1 MFKGD
6 GDEKLNVEKKESGIR
21 PIDSKR
27 FKSQI
32 EFILEVDKLKQIL
45 RRTTLLDRSRQEN
58 SAEHS
63 WHLALI
69 VLVLSEYVEAD
80 NLNLLRVIKLLLTHD
95 LVEIDA
101 GDTYFTVMMRAAS
114 KIRKSAKS
122 ELQIE
127 SLKFCPR
134 IRPNRFV
141 ACGMNMK
148 IGRHLNLDLPTLWI
162 DFSLYFIIILP
173 KAIPGVSMG
182 SKKNRSF
189 PECSRWKKAP
199 PFYGIMSPPL
209 SMMRLRKVF
218 WRSSQSY
225 LKNAFK
231 VSALE

>member
-101 GDTYFTVMMRAAS
+101 GDTYCYDESGIQDQKEREIRAADRIF
-114 KIRKSAKS
+114 KILPEDQAKS
-122 ELQIE
+122 FRGLWDEYEDRKTPE
-127 SLKFCPR
+127 S
-134 IRPNRFV
+134 RF
-141 ACGMNMK
+141 ANA
-148 IGRHLNLDLPTLWI
+148 LDRFQPLLHNYFTQGHSWRQHGIQKKQVLSRMQPVEEGASLLWDYVTALI
-162 DFSLYFIIILP
+162 DDAVEKGF
-173 KAIPGVSMG
+173 
-182 SKKNRSF
+182 
-189 PECSRWKKAP
+189 
-199 PFYGIMSPPL
+199 
-209 SMMRLRKVF
+209 
-218 WRSSQSY
+218 
-225 LKNAFK
+225 
-231 VSALE
+231 LEK

>member
-6 GDEKLNVEKKESGIR
+6 GDEKLILKKKESGIR

-63 WHLALI
+63 WHIALI

-101 GDTYFTVMMRAAS
+101 GDTYCYDESGIQDQKRRETRAADR
-114 KIRKSAKS
+114 IFNILPEDQAKS
-122 ELQIE
+122 FRGLWDEYEDRKTPE
-127 SLKFCPR
+127 SRFANALDRFQPLLHNYFTQGHSWRQHGIQKKQVLSRMQPVEEGASLLWDYVTSLIDDAVEKGFLK
-134 IRPNRFV
+134 
-141 ACGMNMK
+141 K
-148 IGRHLNLDLPTLWI
+148 
-162 DFSLYFIIILP
+162 
-173 KAIPGVSMG
+173 
-182 SKKNRSF
+182 
-189 PECSRWKKAP
+189 
-199 PFYGIMSPPL
+199 
-209 SMMRLRKVF
+209 
-218 WRSSQSY
+218 
-225 LKNAFK
+225 
-231 VSALE
+231 